1 MKNKHTFSFALSLGV
16 MKRIKDMKRCVS
28 MKNGAEPSMS
38 EFVEYILQIGLMVFI
53 ASLKE
58 HEANE
63 NKDSKEN
70 NVN

>member
-1 MKNKHTFSFALSLGV
+1 MKNKQTFSFALAPAV
-16 MKRIKDMKRCVS
+16 MKRVKGLKSCVS

-70 NVN
+70 NIN